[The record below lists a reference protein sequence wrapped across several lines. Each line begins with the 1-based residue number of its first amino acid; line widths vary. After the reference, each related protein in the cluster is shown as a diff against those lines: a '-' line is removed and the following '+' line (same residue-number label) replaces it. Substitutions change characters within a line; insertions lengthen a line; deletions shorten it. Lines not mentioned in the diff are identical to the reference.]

1 MTKLSTSAIYVIID
15 MDMLVVPYWIS
26 RGYERIESIEL
37 TSTSNS
43 WRLMPIELT
52 NSSRRLLNLED
63 AAWTG
68 ATSQVSTGRRRPP
81 SLYFYSC
88 GAPGS
93 GGLDPT
99 NPSRAEEA
107 RAIPS

>member
-43 WRLMPIELT
+43 WR
-52 NSSRRLLNLED
+52 
-63 AAWTG
+63 
-68 ATSQVSTGRRRPP
+68 
-81 SLYFYSC
+81 
-88 GAPGS
+88 
-93 GGLDPT
+93 
-99 NPSRAEEA
+99 
-107 RAIPS
+107 